1 MNRNLAYSVFCL
13 ANWRY
18 VAKMM
23 SPTTIPVSWKRA
35 LIRRMMKNG

>member
-1 MNRNLAYSVFCL
+1 MFCL

-23 SPTTIPVSWKRA
+23 GPATTPVTWKRA